1 MHNVPSST
9 GKDLESGGG
18 VRSTICFFTSS
29 GTSALVIIVVLLLAV
44 VAFIALRSP
53 SGIMKGI
60 APDFSAETISHGT
73 FLLSSHREKVVVLSF
88 IVSSCSACRA
98 ELQELREI
106 WQDYGG
112 RIVLASLSI
121 DPTDS
126 EAVLRDL
133 SQTNGYGWIWMR
145 GENLTVPYHILTT
158 PTTVIVD
165 QSGNIRFMNAGLTYA
180 STIRQ
185 EIDQLLNSI

>member
-1 MHNVPSST
+1 MHNMPSLT
-9 GKDLESGGG
+9 GKEEESNGG
-18 VRSTICFFTSS
+18 VRNTIRFFASS
-29 GTSALVIIVVLLLAV
+29 DTSALVIIIVLLLTV
-44 VAFIALRSP
+44 VAFIALRP
-53 SGIMKGI
+53 SSDVMKSI
-60 APDFSAETISHGT
+60 APDFSAETISHGI
-73 FLLSSHREKVVVLSF
+73 FVLSSHREKVVVLNF
-88 IVSSCSACRA
+88 FVSSCSACRA
-98 ELQELREI
+98 ELQELGEI

-121 DPTDS
+121 DPIDS
-126 EAVLRDL
+126 EVVLRDL

-165 QSGNIRFMNAGLTYA
+165 QSGNIRFMNTGLTYA

-185 EIDQLLNSI
+185 EIDQLLNDI